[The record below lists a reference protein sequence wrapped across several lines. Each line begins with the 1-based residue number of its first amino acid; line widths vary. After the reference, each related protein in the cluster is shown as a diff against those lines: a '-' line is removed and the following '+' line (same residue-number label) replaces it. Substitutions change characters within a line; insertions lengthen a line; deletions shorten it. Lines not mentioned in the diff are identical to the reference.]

1 MTKQLAIELAP
12 LGIRVNTFAPGPV
25 NVERNLRDDPDYRNV
40 WGAMIP
46 LGRTAEAE
54 EMIGPAVF
62 LASSESSY
70 VTGQTFYVDGGWTV
84 QGRVP
89 ASNVEKAA
97 RTTRQCNNPDD
108 SSLFHCCR
116 PGP

>member
-1 MTKQLAIELAP
+1 VEPDSARA
-12 LGIRVNTFAPGPV
+12 GS
-25 NVERNLRDDPDYRNV
+25 VERNLRDDPDYRAA

-46 LGRTAEAE
+46 LGRTAEAD

-84 QGRVP
+84 QGMVP
-89 ASNVEKAA
+89 ASNVKKALRRA
-97 RTTRQCNNPDD
+97 RARSKIISGSPAR
-108 SSLFHCCR
+108 HR
-116 PGP
+116 